1 MDLICFTKLLQ
12 PYSAEELIAFARRP
26 GLAGY
31 DLTVRDGHPV
41 TPETFGTDLVPF
53 VRQLTDAGLQ
63 VPLTTIG
70 GSALVAG
77 DPATETAWAACAE
90 ACIGMLKLGYWNWTR
105 EGTPLLG
112 SGGVGARRVA
122 SICQAGRGGMG

>member
-12 PYSAEELIAFARRP
+12 PFGADELIAFALKT

-41 TPETFGTDLVPF
+41 TPETIATDLVPF

-63 VPLTTIG
+63 VPMATIG
-70 GSALVAG
+70 ANALSAG
-77 DPATETAWAACAE
+77 DPATEA
-90 ACIGMLKLGYWNWTR
+90 
-105 EGTPLLG
+105 
-112 SGGVGARRVA
+112 
-122 SICQAGRGGMG
+122 AGRRALRPASG